1 MIGYHD
7 QGESVVFFIKTDG
20 MVAYTGLVDCY
31 KTEEQ
36 NAVKMVLEEERI
48 KKVDFVCWTHP
59 HDDHTRGLDE
69 IWKEY
74 CTKETCFCCSDIIEA
89 DLELYSK
96 EAKMLFESIADV
108 HTSPKREKMKIMYLK
123 DATQVER
130 LRCVG
135 NTKQY
140 EFRIQSFAPNS
151 AKLAERLIEDKD
163 QKGNEYSIGLFLFL
177 GQYSIMLA
185 GDVENPTMRRIADS
199 DVEYPVDFIKIPH
212 HGSMSASFLPEKMRE
227 LDLLPPG
234 IAASTLFRIH
244 RLPREEAL
252 AKYYNWGC
260 KEIYLT
266 GNIEGERD
274 TVGYGIVKTTFDIL
288 EKSEYDIETK
298 LIGDA
303 VVHRKEMAG

>member
-36 NAVKMVLEEERI
+36 NAVKMVLEKERI

-135 NTKQY
+135 NAKQY

-151 AKLAERLIEDKD
+151 ARLAERLIENKD

-244 RLPREEAL
+244 RLPREEAF

-266 GNIEGERD
+266 GNMEGERD
-274 TVGYGIVKTTFDIL
+274 TVGYGIVKTTFDVL

-303 VVHRKEMAG
+303 VVHRKGMAG

>member
-36 NAVKMVLEEERI
+36 NAVKMVLEKERI

-130 LRCVG
+130 L
-135 NTKQY
+135 
-140 EFRIQSFAPNS
+140 
-151 AKLAERLIEDKD
+151 ERQI
-163 QKGNEYSIGLFLFL
+163 
-177 GQYSIMLA
+177 
-185 GDVENPTMRRIADS
+185 
-199 DVEYPVDFIKIPH
+199 
-212 HGSMSASFLPEKMRE
+212 
-227 LDLLPPG
+227 
-234 IAASTLFRIH
+234 
-244 RLPREEAL
+244 
-252 AKYYNWGC
+252 
-260 KEIYLT
+260 
-266 GNIEGERD
+266 
-274 TVGYGIVKTTFDIL
+274 
-288 EKSEYDIETK
+288 
-298 LIGDA
+298 
-303 VVHRKEMAG
+303 

>member
-234 IAASTLFRIH
+234 IVASTLFRIH
-244 RLPREEAL
+244 RLPREEAF

-303 VVHRKEMAG
+303 VVHRKGMAG